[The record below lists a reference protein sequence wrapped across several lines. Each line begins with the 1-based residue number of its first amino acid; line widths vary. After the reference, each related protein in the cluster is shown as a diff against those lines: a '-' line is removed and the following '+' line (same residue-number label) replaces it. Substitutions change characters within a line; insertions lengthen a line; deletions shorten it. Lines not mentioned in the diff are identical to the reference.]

1 MKSWHQSSVDL
12 DNYPLYRQS
21 MQRHYDAV
29 LPAGTEVHFTGGAA
43 FDLVRLVPEQPVA
56 KSEVAAAA
64 RLCPPPRL
72 RRMP

>member
-29 LPAGTEVHFTGGAA
+29 LPAGTEVHFTG
-43 FDLVRLVPEQPVA
+43 VPVSTWAGLSPSSRWLNL
-56 KSEVAAAA
+56 K
-64 RLCPPPRL
+64 L
-72 RRMP
+72 RR